1 MQSGAALG
9 LRSSRFSVGSNA
21 MSRYYVAEFTEDGKL
36 IAVISGLGK
45 NRGRWDA
52 DHSRSAAYRHARILR
67 QENPGRVFRVIS
79 MSVK

>member
-9 LRSSRFSVGSNA
+9 LRSSRFLAGSNV
-21 MSRYYVAEFTEDGKL
+21 MRYYVAEFTKDGKL

>member
-1 MQSGAALG
+1 MQSGAALVG

-21 MSRYYVAEFTEDGKL
+21 MRYYVAEFKDGKP
-36 IAVISGLGK
+36 ICVISGLGK

>member
-1 MQSGAALG
+1 M
-9 LRSSRFSVGSNA
+9 
-21 MSRYYVAEFTEDGKL
+21 RYYVAEFKDGKP
-36 IAVISGLGK
+36 ICVISGLGK

-52 DHSRSAAYRHARILR
+52 DHFRSAAYRHARILR

>member
-1 MQSGAALG
+1 M
-9 LRSSRFSVGSNA
+9 
-21 MSRYYVAEFTEDGKL
+21 RYYIAEFKDGKL
-36 IAVISGLGK
+36 IGVISGLGK

-52 DHSRSAAYRHARILR
+52 DHSRSAAYRHARIRILR